1 MSRKAFLEDLSLFP
15 FRLMVLV
22 VVGERERRGEVS
34 RDVME
39 GLGCAATDKDSC
51 CAGLGTIVSIG
62 KHCDPSTPSISMCT
76 ATVGFGFGSGYSSV
90 RGWVGGCMCRCWLGA
105 GSMSLG

>member
-1 MSRKAFLEDLSLFP
+1 MSKKSFLEDLSLFP
-15 FRLMVLV
+15 FCLMVLV

-39 GLGCAATDKDSC
+39 GVGCAATDKASC

-62 KHCDPSTPSISMCT
+62 KHCDPFTSSISMCT

-90 RGWVGGCMCRCWLGA
+90 CG
-105 GSMSLG
+105 

>member
-1 MSRKAFLEDLSLFP
+1 M
-15 FRLMVLV
+15 
-22 VVGERERRGEVS
+22 VVGGREIRGEVS

-39 GLGCAATDKDSC
+39 GLGCAITDKDSC

-62 KHCDPSTPSISMCT
+62 KHCDPSTSSISMCT

-90 RGWVGGCMCRCWLGA
+90 YVWVCVCVGGG
-105 GSMSLG
+105 

>member
-1 MSRKAFLEDLSLFP
+1 M
-15 FRLMVLV
+15 
-22 VVGERERRGEVS
+22 VGERERRGEVS

-62 KHCDPSTPSISMCT
+62 KHCDPSTSSISMCT

-90 RGWVGGCMCRCWLGA
+90 RGWGGGCMCRCWLGGGRG

>member
-1 MSRKAFLEDLSLFP
+1 MLEDLSLFP
-15 FRLMVLV
+15 FCLMVLV

-39 GLGCAATDKDSC
+39 GLGCPATDNDSC

-62 KHCDPSTPSISMCT
+62 KHCDPSTSSISMCT

-90 RGWVGGCMCRCWLGA
+90 RGWVYV
-105 GSMSLG
+105 